1 MHACAPVDENRCAAD
16 RAGETHIPVER
27 VTSPHTLRRT
37 TTLRPCGEYGDGMS
51 DAALD
56 VVEFLL
62 TTSVYSDDR
71 TLDEN
76 DLPPSVRRVFWA
88 GSVDSDDDGEAGRK
102 HAGISRPLSATNAT
116 AREAT
121 GVDQPWDAV
130 SELMF
135 TERDEFSGTITLAQE
150 DMAEQWFAERVDDER
165 LRENPTLTKHFTTH
179 EEYGDEFDVTH
190 EEAREEN
197 RPIQADR
204 VWIDGLLEEY
214 FDEDEDEEMLD
225 LVDVRAP
232 EEVDMSLDD
241 LVLTE
246 DQKNELNKIAKAI
259 EHRDYLSRIGL
270 REIGKLLFVGPPGTG
285 KTSTAQALAQDM
297 DLPFVEVKLSMITS
311 QYLGETAKNV
321 DKTFEVAKRLSP
333 CILFID
339 EFDFVAKTRSSDEH
353 AALKRAVNTLL
364 KSIDNISLI
373 EDDVLLIGATNHP
386 DQLDDAAWR
395 RFDEIINFPK
405 PDHGMR
411 ADILSLITRT
421 MDISEFDPYL
431 IAEATEGLTGSD
443 LRMVLRE
450 AVLEALTE
458 DRTTLTQE
466 DLLDAVE
473 EFEERDTLKNMD
485 MMDGDHDA
493 LVAGGDLGKAS
504 DGGEPSGSSSSG
516 HDHDHDHDHDHSH

>member
-1 MHACAPVDENRCAAD
+1 M
-16 RAGETHIPVER
+16 T
-27 VTSPHTLRRT
+27 
-37 TTLRPCGEYGDGMS
+37 

-76 DLPPSVRRVFWA
+76 DLPPAFRRVYWT
-88 GSVDSDDDGEAGRK
+88 GGVDDESGSDDESGGSGGSTRK
-102 HAGISRPLSATNAT
+102 PAGISRPLSVTTST
-116 AREAT
+116 ARDAT
-121 GVDQPWDAV
+121 GVDRPWDAV
-130 SELMF
+130 SDLMF
-135 TERDEFSGTITLAQE
+135 TERDEFSGTITLAQQ
-150 DMAEQWFAERVDDER
+150 DMAEEWFAERVDDDR
-165 LRENPTLTKHFTTH
+165 LLKNPTLAKHFANH
-179 EEYGDEFDVTH
+179 DDYGFDVTH
-190 EEAREEN
+190 EEARERN

-204 VWIDGLLEEY
+204 VWIDGLLNEY
-214 FDEDEDEEMLD
+214 FDEEDDEEMLD

-246 DQKNELNKIAKAI
+246 DQQNELNKISKAI
-259 EHRDYLSRIGL
+259 EHRDYLADIGL

-339 EFDFVAKTRSSDEH
+339 EFDFVAKTRRSDEH

-373 EDDVLLIGATNHP
+373 DDDVLLIGATNHP

-411 ADILSLITRT
+411 ADILGLITRT
-421 MDISEFDPYL
+421 MEIDEFDPQL
-431 IAEATEGLTGSD
+431 IADVTEGLTGSD

-466 DLLDAVE
+466 DLLNAVE

-485 MMDGDHDA
+485 MMEGDHDA
-493 LVAGGDLGKAS
+493 LVAGGDLDKAS
-504 DGGEPSGSSSSG
+504 DGGHS
-516 HDHDHDHDHDHSH
+516 HDHDHDHDH